1 MRTISIQEL
10 TDFLASL
17 APPAYQEDYDNTGLI
32 VGNPTTEVTGVL
44 LALDCTEK
52 VVEEAV
58 LRGCNVVVAHHPIVF
73 RGLKKLNGKNYV
85 ERTVIDAIRANVALY
100 AIHTNLDH
108 VSHGVNAM
116 IAERLGLSKVRVL
129 APKRQLLMK
138 LTYFVPTLDSQTVLD
153 ALFAAGAGQV
163 GNYSECSF
171 QSAGE
176 GTYKPGAGTNPY
188 LGEADALERVAEQRV
203 EVLFPAYLEARIM
216 RALRQAHPY
225 EEVAYYLHLLE
236 NEHQQVGAGAI
247 GELPEPMPVGEFL
260 GYLKEK
266 MEVNVIKYTSTE
278 APMVQRVAVCGGAG
292 SFLLPNA
299 LGAQADAFVTA
310 DFKYHEFFDA
320 ENRIMI
326 CDIGHYESEVFT
338 KQLLFNHISKK
349 FDNFALY
356 LSEVNTNPVSYY
368 H

>member
-1 MRTISIQEL
+1 MSTTTIQEL
-10 TDFLASL
+10 TDFMASL
-17 APPAYQEDYDNTGLI
+17 APPAYQEDYDNAGLI
-32 VGNPTTEVTGVL
+32 VGNPATTITGVL
-44 LALDCTEK
+44 LALDCTEN
-52 VVEEAV
+52 VVAEAV
-58 LRGCNVVVAHHPIVF
+58 RRGCNVVVAHHPIVF

-85 ERTVIDAIRANVALY
+85 ERTVIDAIRADVALY

-108 VSHGVNAM
+108 VAHGVNAM
-116 IAERLGLSKVRVL
+116 IASRLGLSKVRVL

-138 LTYFVPTLDSQTVLD
+138 LTFFVPDQQSQTVLD
-153 ALFAAGAGQV
+153 ALFATGAGHV

-171 QSAGE
+171 QLAGE
-176 GTYKPGAGTNPY
+176 GTFKPGIDTNPY
-188 LGEADALERVAEQRV
+188 LGEVGKLERVAEKRV
-203 EVLFPAYLEARIM
+203 EVLFPAHLETRIM
-216 RALRQAHPY
+216 QVLRRSHPY
-225 EEVAYYLHLLE
+225 EEVAYYLHRLE
-236 NEHQQVGAGAI
+236 NEHQDVGAGAI
-247 GELPEPMPVGEFL
+247 GELPQPMSSSDFL
-260 GYLKEK
+260 GYVKER
-266 MEVNVIKYTSTE
+266 MNVNVIKYTPTE
-278 APMVQRVAVCGGAG
+278 APMVRRVAVCGGAG

-299 LGAQADAFVTA
+299 LSAQADAFITA

-368 H
+368 Y

>member
-1 MRTISIQEL
+1 MSTISIQEL
-10 TDFLASL
+10 TDFLAYL
-17 APPAYQEDYDNTGLI
+17 APPAYQEGYDNSGLL
-32 VGNPTTEVTGVL
+32 VGDPATEVTGVL

-52 VVEEAV
+52 VVAEAV
-58 LRGCNVVVAHHPIVF
+58 RRGCNVVVAHHPIVF

-85 ERTVIDAIRANVALY
+85 ERTVINAIRANVALY

-108 VSHGVNAM
+108 VAHGVNAM
-116 IAERLGLSKVRVL
+116 IAERLGLSNVRVL

-138 LTYFVPTLDSQTVLD
+138 LTYFVPPPNSQAVLQ

-163 GNYSECSF
+163 GNYSACSF

-176 GTYKPGAGTNPY
+176 GTFKPGVGTNPY
-188 LGEADALERVAEQRV
+188 LGEPGQLERVAEQRV
-203 EVLFPAYLEARIM
+203 EVLFPAHLEGGIM

-225 EEVAYYLHLLE
+225 EEVAYYLHQLE

-247 GELPEPMPVGEFL
+247 GELPEPMPAADFL
-260 GYLKEK
+260 GYLKQQ
-266 MEVNVIKYTSTE
+266 MDVSVIKYTHTD

-299 LGAQADAFVTA
+299 LSAGADAFVTA

-326 CDIGHYESEVFT
+326 CDIGHYESEVCT

-349 FDNFALY
+349 FGNFALY

-368 H
+368 S

>member
-1 MRTISIQEL
+1 MRTTSIQEL
-10 TDFLASL
+10 TDFLASI
-17 APPAYQEDYDNTGLI
+17 APPAYQEGYDNAGLI
-32 VGNPTTEVTGVL
+32 VGNPTTEITGVL

-58 LRGCNVVVAHHPIVF
+58 RRGCNVVVAHHPIVF
-73 RGLKKLNGKNYV
+73 RGLKKLNGKDYV

-108 VSHGVNAM
+108 VAHGVNAM
-116 IAERLGLSKVRVL
+116 IAERLGLSGVRVL
-129 APKRQLLMK
+129 VPKRHLLMK
-138 LTYFVPTLDSQTVLD
+138 LTFFVPSHKAELVLD

-176 GTYKPGAGTNPY
+176 GTFRPGTGSNPY
-188 LGEADALERVAEQRV
+188 LGEVGKLERVAEQRV
-203 EVLFPAYLEARIM
+203 EILFPAHLEARIM

-225 EEVAYYLHLLE
+225 EEVAYYLHQLE
-236 NEHQQVGAGAI
+236 NEHQEVGAGAI
-247 GELPEPMPVGEFL
+247 GELPEPMPVAGFL

-266 MEVNVIKYTSTE
+266 MEVAVIKYTATDH
-278 APMVQRVAVCGGAG
+278 PMIRRVAVCGGAG

-299 LGAQADAFVTA
+299 LGAQADAFITA

-320 ENRIMI
+320 ENKTMI
-326 CDIGHYESEVFT
+326 CDIGHYESEVYT
-338 KQLLFNHISKK
+338 KQLLFNYISKK
-349 FDNFALY
+349 FNNFALY

-368 H
+368 Y